1 MKVFVAALLVV
12 LVPSSIWAQRI
23 GVLPFED
30 AANAGPELGDQVAK
44 FIRSELLKN
53 KKYIPKFLQIPK
65 LNDENPAPV
74 DIDKAVEL
82 GKKNGVDYV
91 VMGTILEA
99 EVNKSSSGI
108 GGISLLG
115 QSIGTSLQTITASVV
130 IQGDLISVSTGTL
143 IESFRVSGSKTDK
156 SVSADV
162 STEWGSVN
170 SDKDAG
176 GNTPN
181 AQALRKAVEDLVKQM
196 SQKIQTAGLS
206 SSSRGY

>member
-1 MKVFVAALLVV
+1 MKAIIAAVLLALAPSFV
-12 LVPSSIWAQRI
+12 WAQKI

-30 AANAGPELGDQVAK
+30 ATNSGPELGDQVAK

-53 KKYIPKFLQIPK
+53 KKFIPKFIQVSK
-65 LNDENPAPV
+65 SEEPAPV
-74 DIDKAVEL
+74 DLDKAVEL
-82 GKKNGVDYV
+82 GKKNGVAYV
-91 VMGTILEA
+91 VIGTILEA

-108 GGISLLG
+108 GGISVLG
-115 QSIGTSLQTITASVV
+115 QSLGTSLQTVTASVV

-143 IESFRVSGSKTDK
+143 VESFRASGSKTDR

-162 STEWGSVN
+162 STEWGSIN

-196 SQKIQTAGLS
+196 SEKMH
-206 SSSRGY
+206 